1 MHAHTASTPRK
12 RRGHGDNQA
21 TPGDAAGPPSPTN
34 MAVTFPVARGQ
45 LPGDA
50 PAPWPHAEGPG
61 VYPAARPRWER
72 GDPGEAG
79 RAPRVRGACG
89 AGRCFNCLAWLGGG
103 SRDFLLEEAA
113 LWQLPVGDGGGG
125 GGRGRPPA
133 WKHGGEGRQQRGGG
147 AGRPFCPPPAR
158 GGCGDAPGGRA
169 RAALT
174 SSARRPPRQR
184 GAPRDAGSG
193 RGDGALPTRAAPCSQ
208 QGHQPK
214 NKRPRRAC
222 SSPHCQHSPFP
233 VNVLPGTRRQAPGP
247 SPRSVPAQASP
258 GPQPPPARCPPS
270 VPAARSD
277 LTASA
282 HPLLRPPGPTPRSGR
297 TEREFPSP
305 TGGAPRIWP
314 APHRGVSLRRATRV
328 PGPHSAAPRPQGASS
343 ASRGS
348 RGRPSCCGVPAP
360 YAVLSIR
367 TTGIPAPRPDA
378 RSQTFRQTAACEP

>member
-1 MHAHTASTPRK
+1 MTFCLRK
-12 RRGHGDNQA
+12 QRSGSFHWE
-21 TPGDAAGPPSPTN
+21 
-34 MAVTFPVARGQ
+34 MEEAVG
-45 LPGDA
+45 
-50 PAPWPHAEGPG
+50 EG
-61 VYPAARPRWER
+61 AARLH
-72 GDPGEAG
+72 GSTAG
-79 RAPRVRGACG
+79 RE
-89 AGRCFNCLAWLGGG
+89 G
-103 SRDFLLEEAA
+103 S
-113 LWQLPVGDGGGG
+113 
-125 GGRGRPPA
+125 
-133 WKHGGEGRQQRGGG
+133 GGEGERGAPSVLPRRGGD
-147 AGRPFCPPPAR
+147 AGTHR
-158 GGCGDAPGGRA
+158 GGRA

-174 SSARRPPRQR
+174 SSARRPPKQR

-214 NKRPRRAC
+214 NERPRRAC

-314 APHRGVSLRRATRV
+314 APHRGVSPRRATRV

-348 RGRPSCCGVPAP
+348 RGRPSCCGIPTPKLRGPSPVRSPQHPHHRDPGPAARCEVSNLP
-360 YAVLSIR
+360 ADRSMRAV
-367 TTGIPAPRPDA
+367 GPPAPRPA
-378 RSQTFRQTAACEP
+378 PNPGGPGTAAAGSRPRKQTSASVPRNPAPQPVPAP